1 MILDKGLTFYHGSY
15 TEVKNINLDK
25 SELGKDFG
33 KGFYV
38 TTDLEQAKKFVKS
51 SVAKAL
57 RNGIIAEK
65 QNYGY
70 VSVFKLIGNFSD
82 IPYYEFED
90 ANREWLWTIASNRRQ
105 DLAKTLEEKLSVD
118 IKKAEIISGKV
129 ANDQTNP
136 VILNYVTGAMGPID
150 DENVMKAV
158 IMLLLPNRLKNQYCF
173 KTDRSIACLKYEE
186 SIRYEF

>member
-1 MILDKGLTFYHGSY
+1 MILNKDLTFYHGSY
-15 TEVKNINLDK
+15 TEVKSIDLDN
-25 SELGKDFG
+25 SEYGKDFG

-38 TTDLEQAKKFVKS
+38 TTDYEQAKKFVKS

-57 RNGIIAEK
+57 RSGAITKK
-65 QNYGY
+65 QNYGF
-70 VSVFKLIGNFSD
+70 VSVYKLTGKFAD
-82 IPYYEFED
+82 IPYYEFKD
-90 ANREWLWTIASNRRQ
+90 TSREWLWTIASNRRQ
-105 DLAKTLEEKLSVD
+105 DLAQELEEKLCED

-136 VILNYVTGAMGPID
+136 VILNYVTGAMGSVD

-158 IMLLLPNRLKNQYCF
+158 IMLLLPDRLKDQYCF
-173 KTDRSIACLKYEE
+173 KTFRATACLKYEE